1 MAEYIYIN
9 NAYTI
14 EIYSNASTIPI
25 CVINKAALGSATWR
39 L

>member
-9 NAYTI
+9 NGYTI

-25 CVINKAALGSATWR
+25 CVINKALRSTTWR
-39 L
+39 W

>member
-9 NAYTI
+9 NGYTI

-25 CVINKAALGSATWR
+25 LVINKSLRSTTWR
-39 L
+39 W

>member
-1 MAEYIYIN
+1 MAEYIYIY

-25 CVINKAALGSATWR
+25 CVINKSLRSTTWR
-39 L
+39 W